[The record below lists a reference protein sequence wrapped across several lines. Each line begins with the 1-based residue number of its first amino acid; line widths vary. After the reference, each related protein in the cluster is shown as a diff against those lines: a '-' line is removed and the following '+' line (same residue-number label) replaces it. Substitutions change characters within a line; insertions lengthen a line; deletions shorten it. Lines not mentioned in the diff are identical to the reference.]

1 MALTKIDKSL
11 LETTSGTADASTFLT
26 GDGTWAEVDAG
37 GGFLGYVVYT
47 GSGTYT
53 PGTSGHADVTKIVVE
68 VQGAGGSGGKG
79 NTSTQ
84 AFGGGGAGGY
94 ARKFLSMTGIT
105 TAAVTVG
112 LGGASMDTYDTAG
125 NAGGLSKF
133 EKDTGSGS
141 FTDVIGN
148 GGGGGVYSIFGRTA
162 GATGTGGDVNI
173 QGGDGMAGGA
183 SEWGGSSQFGQGG
196 HNLWNGQLTTSTA
209 SGYGSGG
216 GGGYQTPSAAGAN
229 GIVIIW
235 EYK

>member
-1 MALTKIDKSL
+1 MALTKVDKSL
-11 LETTSGTADASTFLT
+11 LETTSGTADASTFLR
-26 GDGTWAEVDAG
+26 GDGTWAAVDAG